1 MTDDDLTPEQQE
13 VRRLLADARHDAPMP
28 EPVVARLD
36 RVLADLAEEP
46 VREAPVTDLATR
58 RRRATS
64 LLVAAAAVV
73 AVGVGVSQ
81 VVNTGTSSQ
90 DSTSS
95 ADRGAEGAASGAAED
110 EPGTAMQ
117 ERQPADGAGD
127 EGSASAPSPAQ
138 QDSSRSAQGFATL
151 SRKAYSQDVSALR
164 SQAGPLDELSSTNT
178 SDLDAYAAAGATCLS
193 DSWGEGTFV
202 PVRYDGTPAVLV
214 FRRATGDTQIA
225 DLFLCGDDEPRRSVT
240 LPAP

>member
-13 VRRLLADARHDAPMP
+13 VRRLLADARHDEPMP

-36 RVLADLAEEP
+36 RVLAGLAEEP

-64 LLVAAAAVV
+64 LLVAAAAVI

-81 VVNTGTSSQ
+81 VVDTGTSSQ
-90 DSTSS
+90 DSQSS
-95 ADRGAEGAASGAAED
+95 ADRRAEEAPAAEAD
-110 EPGTAMQ
+110 PGTAME
-117 ERQPADGAGD
+117 EREPADDGAGE
-127 EGSASAPSPAQ
+127 EGGAPAPNDAQ
-138 QDSSRSAQGFATL
+138 QDTGRSAQDFVTL
-151 SRKAYSQDVSALR
+151 SRETYSLDVSALR
-164 SQAGPLDELSSTNT
+164 AQRGALDELSGAYK

-193 DSWGEGTFV
+193 DTWGEGTFV
-202 PVRYDGTPAVLV
+202 PVRYDGEPAVLV